1 MSRSRGLAIVT
12 VAAAGIAVG
21 LAGGGCDRQ
30 NATGAATTQPAG
42 AAPARMAPP
51 VSVVEATTQDV
62 PVYIDEIGTCAARE
76 FVQVRPQVAG
86 KVVEIHFQDGQDLKK
101 GDKLFTIDAR
111 PYQATLEQAK
121 ASLVQAQANLVWAKQ
136 QLENAQ
142 GAAAAR
148 AISKEELQ
156 NRQNAVTVA
165 DAEIK
170 VRQAAIVAAEIDVE
184 YCTITSPIDG
194 RAGQRLVD
202 VGNVVKAN
210 EGALLTI
217 QRMEPIYADFTTS
230 EKNLDEVRSQAAKG
244 VLKTLVWSPQQGE
257 AKARQGE
264 LTFLDNSV
272 QQGAGTI
279 KLRATL
285 GNQDRQF
292 WPGQFVNVRLVL
304 DTKKDAVMVPA
315 RAMQIGQQGPFVYV
329 VKDGTDPEGKPQ
341 AVAELRPIVH
351 GQRHGDMVV
360 VEKGLAPGERVVIIG
375 HMMIMPGGPVM
386 VMPAQPLQ
394 GAAAQPATAPASH

>member
-1 MSRSRGLAIVT
+1 MGLMSRILGVGIVA
-12 VAAAGIAVG
+12 VAGIAVG
-21 LAGGGCDRQ
+21 LVVGACDRHS
-30 NATGAATTQPAG
+30 ATGAPTTQP

-51 VSVVEATTQDV
+51 VSVVKAITRDV

-86 KVVEIHFQDGQDLKK
+86 KVVEIHFQDGQELKK

-165 DAEIK
+165 EAEIK

-184 YCTITSPIDG
+184 YCNITAPIDG

-210 EGALLTI
+210 EGQLLTI

-230 EKNLDEVRSQAAKG
+230 EKNLDEIRSQSAKG

-257 AKARQGE
+257 AKAREGE

-285 GNQDRQF
+285 GNQDRQL

-304 DTKKDAVMVPA
+304 EIKKDAVLIPT
-315 RAMQIGQQGPFVYV
+315 RAQQIGQTGPYVYV
-329 VKDGTDPEGKPQ
+329 AKEGTDAEGKPTTI
-341 AVAELRPIVH
+341 AELRPIVH
-351 GQRHGDMVV
+351 GQHHGDMVV
-360 VEKGLAPGERVVIIG
+360 VEKGLAPGERVVTVG

-386 VMPAQPLQ
+386 VMPAAPS
-394 GAAAQPATAPASH
+394 AQPTTAPASH